1 MFWCEVVLGFA
12 EMMSSINIHE
22 IFLSSSSY
30 LWFLQVQA
38 DQYVS
43 TEDLQVEMGQLDKHL
58 EALEQ
63 KGVELERNLRDCKNG
78 ESNSFCWVKILQN
91 LNDYELNSA

>member
-1 MFWCEVVLGFA
+1 MPPPKKKASGVLCSGVNSCVV
-12 EMMSSINIHE
+12 
-22 IFLSSSSY
+22 
-30 LWFLQVQA
+30 LQVQT

-63 KGVELERNLRDCKNG
+63 KGVELERNLRACKNG
-78 ESNSFCWVKILQN
+78 ANKIVSAASRQN
-91 LNDYELNSA
+91 NLPYMKCA